1 MIDKFLYAAVT
12 GNGEFYLIVS
22 SFVGTLKLTPLTR
35 VDEAYVTLFLITYRR
50 FARPFDVLEKLIE
63 RFEFVAQKLKSDPL
77 LSRFAQMK

>member
-12 GNGEFYLIVS
+12 GNGESPVVS
-22 SFVGTLKLTPLTR
+22 LSSPAHSLTR
-35 VDEAYVTLFLITYRR
+35 PSLIVDEAYVTLFLITYRR